1 MFFILFI
8 QFSFYK
14 GHQYQKHV
22 NIDKKNGPPRDPHGD
37 PLQGPQWISLIFQIN
52 FDVDSGLIDFAMDAS
67 LEVKEL
73 LVDNLDDVYK
83 SDLSVTSTGLRVLA
97 LAKVAPEVSVAQ
109 SVNAL
114 RRILDAL
121 PSFVKFL

>member
-1 MFFILFI
+1 
-8 QFSFYK
+8 
-14 GHQYQKHV
+14 
-22 NIDKKNGPPRDPHGD
+22 
-37 PLQGPQWISLIFQIN
+37 
-52 FDVDSGLIDFAMDAS
+52 MDAS